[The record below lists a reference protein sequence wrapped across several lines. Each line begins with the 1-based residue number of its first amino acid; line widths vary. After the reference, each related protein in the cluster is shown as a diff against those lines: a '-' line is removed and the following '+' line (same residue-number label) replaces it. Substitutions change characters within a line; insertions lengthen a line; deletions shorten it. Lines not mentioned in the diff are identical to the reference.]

1 MVSSIGFSTC
11 HTFVLP
17 QILPSFRGTSQ
28 LVDKSKASHLI
39 AFARNQL
46 FLASS
51 LSSTTP
57 EKLLLFIPLFDTK
70 SDEDEHVRVVVVVV
84 VVVIVIVIVSIVI
97 VAVVLFSRV
106 CHFFHFHPL

>member
-1 MVSSIGFSTC
+1 VAGSIGFSTC

-17 QILPSFRGTSQ
+17 QIPPSFRGTSQ

-57 EKLLLFIPLFDTK
+57 ENLVQYIPLFNTK
-70 SDEDEHVRVVVVVV
+70 SDEDEHVRVVVATVVIV
-84 VVVIVIVIVSIVI
+84 VVVIVVF
-97 VAVVLFSRV
+97 FSRV